1 MPEPIYAWPFN
12 PLFAF
17 RVMSSR
23 CHRSVVDGG
32 YSGHFYP
39 ITCVFDV
46 RVLSAIYCRVMNMK
60 KICFMLISILAFSVI
75 SIIGCGSNDSQTLD
89 DDLASSQIEEDPVQI
104 INPSGVFTVDDV
116 VTAGWKKSK
125 ELSPET
131 LPGATSVWYGFYNQR
146 DVEVRIYET
155 HADALGSGMGPA
167 DDATGRGK
175 PAPFAVG
182 GISATRMSYT
192 TYAVVGNL
200 ILLCEIKIEDCQNLL
215 DAIK

>member
-1 MPEPIYAWPFN
+1 M
-12 PLFAF
+12 FAF
-17 RVMSSR
+17 
-23 CHRSVVDGG
+23 DGR
-32 YSGHFYP
+32 
-39 ITCVFDV
+39 TM
-46 RVLSAIYCRVMNMK
+46 LAIYCRGMNIK
-60 KICFMLISILAFSVI
+60 KICLMLVSILAFSVI
-75 SIIGCGSNDSQTLD
+75 SIIGCGSNDSQTID
-89 DDLASSQIEEDPVQI
+89 DDLASAQIEEDPVQI
-104 INPSGVFTVDDV
+104 ISPSGVFDVDDV

-155 HADALGSGMGPA
+155 HADALGLGMGPA
-167 DDATGRGK
+167 DVATGRGK

-192 TYAVVGNL
+192 AYAVVGNL